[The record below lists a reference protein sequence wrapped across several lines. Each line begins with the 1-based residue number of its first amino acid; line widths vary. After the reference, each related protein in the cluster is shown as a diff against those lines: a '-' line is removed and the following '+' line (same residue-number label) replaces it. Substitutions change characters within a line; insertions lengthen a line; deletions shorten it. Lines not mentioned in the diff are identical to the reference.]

1 MTDLDEALE
10 RFQMT
15 ALEYGS
21 GLSNHGPMAAE
32 AITAL
37 GHPAL
42 LTGWVDLYAPR
53 LPPFELGRPL
63 DVPERRAVLGDPTR
77 MSDWVATYQHEL
89 ADRDWRD
96 LLCAALPE
104 LAPGL
109 FAGATHGWLRVA
121 HAVRALERG
130 ETEPRRRELA
140 FGLGY
145 WAARFQR
152 LPGTPGAKPA
162 RGPAA
167 VLRTL
172 EPVAPSRRR
181 GGLFFEAVRV
191 LDEHPGFADSIA
203 SVALAPAEVD
213 AWIGELCREGAR
225 LYLGN
230 PSARVAYVHAVTAP
244 SALRLVAPLIE
255 RETLCS
261 LAGFAFQASCALH
274 AVQAEPR
281 GGEVSLSDEVR
292 RLAENPD
299 EIRYR
304 AACSL
309 REHAIKLAEACLRED
324 TISPDPVLRLA
335 AADAAIELE
344 GAPAW
349 RDRA

>member
-10 RFQMT
+10 RFQRT
-15 ALEYGS
+15 ALEYGP

-32 AITAL
+32 AIVAL

-53 LPPFELGRPL
+53 LPPFEPGRPL
-63 DVPERRAVLGDPTR
+63 DARERRAALGDATR
-77 MSDWVATYQHEL
+77 IPDWVATYQREL
-89 ADRDWRD
+89 EGCDWRE
-96 LLCAALPE
+96 LLCAALPG
-104 LAPGL
+104 LGPGL

-121 HAVRALERG
+121 HAVRALGRG

-162 RGPAA
+162 RSPAE

-181 GGLFFEAVRV
+181 PGLFFEAVRG

-203 SVALAPAEVD
+203 SVALAPADAD

-230 PSARVAYVHAVTAP
+230 PSARVAYAHAVTAP
-244 SALRLVAPLIE
+244 SALRLVAPLVE
-255 RETLCS
+255 RGTLRA

-274 AVQAEPR
+274 AVQSGPQAAEASP
-281 GGEVSLSDEVR
+281 SDEVR

-324 TISPDPVLRLA
+324 AIAPDPVLRLA